1 MDPALLPSFPARF
14 GYEPEG
20 AENGAIALKVL
31 LDCNDIIAEL
41 TRSNGS
47 RMWDEE
53 AWTAFVGKR
62 LITWLAVLEATA
74 TRKGSGD
81 FIFGSKISYADLAI
95 CHLFDMLGTQLGM
108 RDYLEK
114 HAPSALKLAD
124 RCAKREG
131 VAKMFTEQAAAYG
144 TKYAQSQSLSLSSL
158 ACLLA
163 RSLDFLTSAPSLPP
177 CWLFYVLPCG
187 AALAGVRLKRASVNT
202 LPRTCTS
209 EDGAQALRAVS

>member
-1 MDPALLPSFPARF
+1 MPSPPPFPSRF

-53 AWTAFVGKR
+53 AWTGFVGKR

-144 TKYAQSQSLSLSSL
+144 TKYAQSRRCRCRRLL
-158 ACLLA
+158 ACWVA
-163 RSLDFLTSAPSLPP
+163 RSNSLTPAPSLSP
-177 CWLFYVLPCG
+177 CWLFYVLPCA
-187 AALAGVRLKRASVNT
+187 AALAAVRLKRASVNT

-209 EDGAQALRAVS
+209 EDAAQALRAVS